1 MGNKS
6 YGKGYNDGKEDAL
19 GGLVGYVVVGI
30 FFLMGIFG
38 FIGYIIGKF

>member
-19 GGLVGYVVVGI
+19 GGLVGYVVVGV
-30 FFLMGIFG
+30 LIFG